1 MHRYHRWPGPGARV
15 ALVAGAVMPVTL
27 LASGCGS
34 ASSSTPAPAQNGTC
48 AQKAAHAFIQVSKV
62 VPAAGGGL
70 SVTGNAVTMICGGPD
85 DFHFSVASGTETG
98 TVRPGADIEVFPLQ
112 KMAEEKIAAS
122 KLASYLAADQDTRI
136 FLIGGSL
143 PAISSLQEQFHP

>member
-1 MHRYHRWPGPGARV
+1 MS
-15 ALVAGAVMPVTL
+15 VTL

-34 ASSSTPAPAQNGTC
+34 AGSSTSAPAPAQSHNGAC
-48 AQKAAHAFIQVSKV
+48 ARKAAHAFIEISRVAS
-62 VPAAGGGL
+62 AAGGGL
-70 SVTGNAVTMICGGPD
+70 TVTGNAATMICGGPD

-98 TVRPGADIEVFPLQ
+98 TVRPGADIEVFPLR
-112 KMAEEKIAAS
+112 KMAEEKIAAGE
-122 KLASYLAADQDTRI
+122 LASYLAADQDTRI

>member
-1 MHRYHRWPGPGARV
+1 MS
-15 ALVAGAVMPVTL
+15 VTL
-27 LASGCGS
+27 LAGGCGS
-34 ASSSTPAPAQNGTC
+34 PGSSTSAPAPAQNGSC
-48 AQKAAHAFIQVSKV
+48 AQKAGHAFIQLSRV

-70 SVTGNAVTMICGGPD
+70 TVTGNAATMICGGPD

-122 KLASYLAADQDTRI
+122 KLAAYLAADQDTKI
-136 FLIGGSL
+136 FLVGGSL
-143 PAISSLQEQFHP
+143 PAITSLQEQFHP